1 MTDNLTQKLPPSNGE
16 TLRLILTSVD
26 DLRVQLSETNQRLS
40 KLEDK
45 LDERLQDTRPMWGK
59 INADIEQ
66 LQKGQSAL
74 QQNFLELQKG
84 QAELQQGFVGLQNG
98 QAELQKNQS
107 EFQQSLVELQKGQLQ
122 LQEDVK
128 FVRTESKEVRT
139 LLRDIFRRLSIFND
153 TLVTMQAD
161 YRDIYDRVRGLEL
174 RGT

>member
-1 MTDNLTQKLPPSNGE
+1 MNDNLTQKLPPSNGE
-16 TLRLILTSVD
+16 TLKLILASVD

-40 KLEDK
+40 KLEDRV
-45 LDERLQDTRPMWGK
+45 DERIQDTRPMWRK
-59 INADIEQ
+59 VNADIEQ

-74 QQNFLELQKG
+74 QQNFVELQKG
-84 QAELQQGFVGLQNG
+84 QAELQRN

-107 EFQQSLVELQKGQLQ
+107 AFQQSLVELQKGQLQ